1 MISII
6 IPTYNNS
13 QQLVGTVQSI
23 SKQSYNDIEIVII
36 DDASTDDT
44 KNQIEKLNNQKIKYY
59 YNIDNLGTTQ
69 SRLKGLKHAS
79 GEYIAF
85 LDDDDLWSE
94 KKIELQKLALD
105 NNKSLDFIMCN
116 YKVNDAINKI
126 QYEVSLNKYALN
138 YQKLIHSKPGPFL
151 QCCLFRS
158 EFIKKH
164 YNLFDD
170 NSMPSEDWDW
180 FMSIAT
186 TNPKIENINQT
197 LFTWNLSS
205 KSQSANVK
213 KEAKA
218 IEYIIEKHQKNII
231 LNTNRKNLS
240 LQYRR
245 IAGMYKVLKNYAL
258 TKKFYDKAYQCNPI
272 SIKNIMYKIQY
283 IK

>member
-1 MISII
+1 MMI
-6 IPTYNNS
+6 YG
-13 QQLVGTVQSI
+13 V
-23 SKQSYNDIEIVII
+23 K
-36 DDASTDDT
+36 
-44 KNQIEKLNNQKIKYY
+44 
-59 YNIDNLGTTQ
+59 
-69 SRLKGLKHAS
+69 
-79 GEYIAF
+79 
-85 LDDDDLWSE
+85 

-258 TKKFYDKAYQCNPI
+258 TKKFYDKAYKCNPI

>member
-1 MISII
+1 MISVI
-6 IPTYNNS
+6 IPTFNRSDKLSETIQN
-13 QQLVGTVQSI
+13 I
-23 SKQSYNDIEIVII
+23 INQSYKNIELIIVDDGSDDNTAQII
-36 DDASTDDT
+36 
-44 KNQIEKLNNQKIKYY
+44 KKFN
-59 YNIDNLGTTQ
+59 YNIHYIKHNENLGTI
-69 SRLKGLKHAS
+69 SARLTGINNATGK
-79 GEYIAF
+79 YIAF
-85 LDDDDLWSE
+85 LDDDDMWSE

-105 NNKSLDFIMCN
+105 NNKNLDFIMCN
-116 YKVNDAINKI
+116 YKVNDVIKKT
-126 QYEVSLNKYALN
+126 QYEVNLNKFALN

-158 EFIKKH
+158 EFIKTH
-164 YNLFDD
+164 YNLFDE

-180 FMSIAT
+180 FLSIAT
-186 TNPKIENINQT
+186 INPEIENINQI

-205 KSQSANVK
+205 ISQSANIK

-231 LNTNRKNLS
+231 LFTNKKNLS

-245 IAGMYKVLKNYAL
+245 IAGMYKVLKKYAL
-258 TKKFYDKAYQCNPI
+258 TKKFYNKAYQCNPL

>member
-1 MISII
+1 MISVI
-6 IPTYNNS
+6 IPTFNRADKLNETI
-13 QQLVGTVQSI
+13 QNI
-23 SKQSYNDIEIVII
+23 INQSYKNIELIIVDDGSDDNTAQII
-36 DDASTDDT
+36 
-44 KNQIEKLNNQKIKYY
+44 KKFN
-59 YNIDNLGTTQ
+59 YNIHYVKHNQNLGTI
-69 SRLKGLKHAS
+69 SARLTGINNAS
-79 GEYIAF
+79 GKYIAF

-105 NNKSLDFIMCN
+105 NNQSLDFIMCN
-116 YKVNDAINKI
+116 YKVNDEINKI

-158 EFIKKH
+158 EFIKNH

-180 FMSIAT
+180 FMSIAA

-205 KSQSANVK
+205 NSQSANVK

-218 IEYIIEKHQKNII
+218 IEYIIKKHQKNII
-231 LNTNRKNLS
+231 LFTNKKNLS

-245 IAGMYKVLKNYAL
+245 IAGIYKVLKKYAL
-258 TKKFYDKAYQCNPI
+258 TKKFYDKAYQCNPM
-272 SIKNIMYKIQY
+272 SIKNIVNKIQY